1 MSIPQVNQIMDAV
14 EAQLSGKVLSYFQ
27 ENKNEYRQYATTAY
41 NAAKKK
47 ADEGALSAAVEEVVA
62 REVAVPTIGEVNP
75 AKASKFYVGSIPASV
90 DRKEGTMWE
99 IAVQASSWL
108 SVLNRVG
115 NDFPYR
121 TEPLPPLT
129 FSVPTPDK
137 WDKRSTDKWLA
148 AWADSAGINP
158 GSIQVGKHPYT
169 KKWQYRIKVPR
180 DYVYQSRGAREL
192 SLEFVVLGTADVYR
206 QKYGKAFSGMPDVYF
221 ITESM

>member
-27 ENKNEYRQYATTAY
+27 ENKNEYRQYATTTY
-41 NAAKKK
+41 RAAKQK
-47 ADEGALSAAVEEVVA
+47 ADEDAFVAAVEEVVA

-90 DRKEGTMWE
+90 DRKEGTMWQ
-99 IAVQASSWL
+99 IAVQAVSWL
-108 SVLNRVG
+108 SVLSRVG
-115 NDFPYR
+115 DDFPYR

-158 GSIQVGKHPYT
+158 GSIHPVGKHPVT
-169 KKWQYRIKVPR
+169 KNWQYRIKVPR
-180 DYVYQSRGAREL
+180 DYVYQGRGAREL
-192 SLEFVVLGTADVYR
+192 SLEFRVLGTADIYR

-221 ITESM
+221 IT